1 MARPLTIFTGQ
12 WADMKLEDLAPLAKK
27 MGYEGLEIALTANHF
42 DITKADDE
50 AYLKGRWDILEKNG
64 LNCYAL
70 SNHLVGQCVCDN
82 IDVRHKAILQDY
94 LWGDG
99 DPEGVRRRAAEEMK
113 KTARVCKKF
122 MSMRPKSLAASPIPP
137 TVTGFTGSS
146 IWQYLYSFPP
156 VTKGMIEAGF
166 EDFAA
171 RWTPILDV
179 FDQEA

>member
-99 DPEGVRRRAAEEMK
+99 DP
-113 KTARVCKKF
+113 
-122 MSMRPKSLAASPIPP
+122 
-137 TVTGFTGSS
+137 
-146 IWQYLYSFPP
+146 
-156 VTKGMIEAGF
+156 
-166 EDFAA
+166 
-171 RWTPILDV
+171 
-179 FDQEA
+179 